1 MYDNA
6 VMTAGVIDT
15 DSDDYVVSVLR
26 EMSRISKSFGNDK
39 MTAEDIDSEI
49 SAYRAGHYGV
59 FQKIPPSC
67 INIFPCIG
75 ERPHRQQADT
85 SPNAGAMKT
94 SPPYCRGDLGG

>member
-59 FQKIPPSC
+59 FQKTPPSLH
-67 INIFPCIG
+67 NISPCIG
-75 ERPHRQQADT
+75 ERPLRQQADT
-85 SPNAGAMKT
+85 SPNVGAART
-94 SPPYCRGDLGG
+94 NPP